1 MLRFLL
7 QGELPEQVDAVITKF
22 GMPMGPAM
30 LIWPDFILVG
40 ARARTAA
47 KSLRSR
53 MLCEAGR
60 FAQKTGK
67 GCYRY
72 EQGLRSPLPD
82 PDVEKFITARLAK
95 PTSIV
100 GADVR
105 IVCSVPRS
113 LVLSRTRVIA
123 RN

>member
-1 MLRFLL
+1 
-7 QGELPEQVDAVITKF
+7 
-22 GMPMGPAM
+22 
-30 LIWPDFILVG
+30 
-40 ARARTAA
+40 
-47 KSLRSR
+47 

-60 FAQKTGK
+60 FGQKTGK

-72 EQGLRSPLPD
+72 EQGSRSPLPD

-105 IVCSVPRS
+105 LFGPAIIGS
-113 LVLSRTRVIA
+113 LAHEGHRAELKTPGRPEDAANVILK
-123 RN
+123 